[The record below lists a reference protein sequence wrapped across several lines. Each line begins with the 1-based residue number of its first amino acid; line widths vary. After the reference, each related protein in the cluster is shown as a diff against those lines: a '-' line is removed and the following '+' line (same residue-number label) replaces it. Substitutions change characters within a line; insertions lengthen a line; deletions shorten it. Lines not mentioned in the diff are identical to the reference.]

1 MGAAHSHRVHPQASM
16 FGGPEAMDD
25 GMQIPPVGKM
35 HPDMIP
41 DQAAG
46 IPPGMTDPSQMLK
59 HAVCNLINYQVV
71 IIQSLFVK

>member
-41 DQAAG
+41 R
-46 IPPGMTDPSQMLK
+46 PGCWNTSWHD
-59 HAVCNLINYQVV
+59 
-71 IIQSLFVK
+71 